1 MKVLYDPQIFSVGR
15 YGGISRY
22 FVELA
27 SRVCKFPDV
36 DGRIVAPIL
45 RSPLLSEQRRNV
57 PTVGMD
63 LSGVPGLRDKIVWPI
78 NEFLFRL
85 YAASASPDIVHETF
99 YRPARTAPKSAKII
113 ATVHDTIPERTL
125 DWNPEIKRIHA
136 EKEKV
141 LQRADRLICVSESTR
156 KDLLE
161 TFDVDPAKVSVVLL
175 ASSIE
180 PASDGPIDI
189 GAPFFLHVGGR
200 DSYKNFNGLIQAF
213 GEARLYRTHKLVSF
227 TSHDLTAGNFAA
239 MDGAGVPRSSV
250 LRCGGDDTVLAR
262 YYAGA
267 DALAFPSK
275 YEGFGIPLV
284 EAMRCGCPIVTSD
297 VSSLPEV
304 AGDAALY
311 VDPGDVMSIADALI
325 QISSSAETRKQ
336 LIAKGR
342 VRAQQ
347 FSWERC
353 AAETYDVYKH
363 ALSS

>member
-1 MKVLYDPQIFSVGR
+1 M
-15 YGGISRY
+15 
-22 FVELA
+22 
-27 SRVCKFPDV
+27 
-36 DGRIVAPIL
+36 
-45 RSPLLSEQRRNV
+45 RRN
-57 PTVGMD
+57 
-63 LSGVPGLRDKIVWPI
+63 
-78 NEFLFRL
+78 
-85 YAASASPDIVHETF
+85 
-99 YRPARTAPKSAKII
+99 
-113 ATVHDTIPERTL
+113 
-125 DWNPEIKRIHA
+125 
-136 EKEKV
+136 
-141 LQRADRLICVSESTR
+141 
-156 KDLLE
+156 
-161 TFDVDPAKVSVVLL
+161 
-175 ASSIE
+175 
-180 PASDGPIDI
+180 
-189 GAPFFLHVGGR
+189 
-200 DSYKNFNGLIQAF
+200 
-213 GEARLYRTHKLVSF
+213 
-227 TSHDLTAGNFAA
+227 
-239 MDGAGVPRSSV
+239 
-250 LRCGGDDTVLAR
+250 DTVLAR

-363 ALSS
+363 VLSSSFRRLLEGRCR